1 MVTRASG
8 GSIPQWGLLLFP
20 LLLEAGIAQ
29 DRVLTVQNL
38 APMARRQWAVASVPF
53 ARGTVRDT
61 PNLHVA
67 KVPTVWQ
74 PFGARWPDGSWRQ
87 ALCLFPVEID
97 RLAEQHHELQAGKGP
112 PVPAVITPVYDLE
125 VVMVL
130 RQGQK
135 EVTARPM
142 PFAFLERNPARWVG
156 LHRCRIGNSGLV
168 CEMILTHYLGQEHRE
183 IDLGV
188 FFSDPST
195 KDMVRHVDLLQVR
208 TKGMKLVLR
217 HARPLGMT
225 TAEVAGGTQITLL
238 ENTHLADGQGIRR
251 TGVLVPELKG
261 DRSIRDRTLQA
272 AAVCPLLAATRW
284 NDSGAFG
291 PIGHVPEVPPWLRG
305 RMARMARMA
314 MARRHARF
322 VENGKRT
329 CGPFHDFGL
338 GLAKFA
344 GQSGAQA
351 DFGVLKLTPVATTG
365 LPSFLL
371 EVELSVLQE
380 ACRPVHFFEPNGCP
394 VQPST
399 HPHWIVW
406 TGRTHWHC
414 DVSKDRLGKPC
425 PEPKYDTHGWT
436 GKDRQH
442 WSSNYLCG
450 FYLLTGSHWALREIQ
465 NEARLFLAGQLIDS
479 GTAVDGSGAPRG
491 AGRSMLAGCW
501 LYLCT
506 GDPLLLKRLHDRM
519 SLVHKRAWHG
529 ASLGADKVRPM
540 GLHKGDRRYLGTK
553 TVWLPWQDNLAA
565 LGFAAFW
572 RMSGDEDARVLAEE
586 LAMNCTRF
594 GWQIDTEHGPLTAYG
609 MLWNEDGAPLTAA
622 QMTDPACV
630 HWGDGG
636 LAMWSVPA
644 LEIARQAAMRRGDEK
659 LEARA
664 TQLLGLLRN
673 RRHPP
678 GDAWFDDFGDWDAYR

>member
-1 MVTRASG
+1 MVARARR
-8 GSIPQWGLLLFP
+8 GSIPQQCLLLVH
-20 LLLEAGIAQ
+20 LLLAASAPAQ

-38 APMARRQWAVASVPF
+38 APMPRRQWAVASVPF
-53 ARGTVRDT
+53 ARGRVKDT
-61 PNLHVA
+61 PDLHVPNL
-67 KVPTVWQ
+67 PTIWQ

-97 RLAEQHHELQAGKGP
+97 RLAEQRHKLEAGKGP
-112 PVPAVITPVYDLE
+112 PLPKVDMPVPKAE

-135 EVTARPM
+135 EVSARPT
-142 PFAFLERNPARWVG
+142 FVKLLEENPARRVA

-168 CEMILTHYLGQEHRE
+168 CEMILTTYLGQEHRE

-188 FFSDPST
+188 FFSDPTT
-195 KDMVRHVDLLQVR
+195 KDMARSVDLLEVR

-217 HARPLGMT
+217 HARMLGMT
-225 TAEVAGGTQITLL
+225 IQHDADGSRVTVLKS
-238 ENTHLADGQGIRR
+238 THLADGQGIRR
-251 TGVLVPELKG
+251 TGVLVPDLKG
-261 DRSIRDRTLQA
+261 DGSLRDTTLQA

-291 PIGHVPEVPPWLRG
+291 PVGHVPELPPWLRG
-305 RMARMARMA
+305 RLARTA

-322 VENGKRT
+322 VRDSSRLL
-329 CGPFHDFGL
+329 GPFHNFGL

-351 DFGVLKLTPVATTG
+351 DFGVVKLTPVATTG

-380 ACRPVHFFEPNGCP
+380 ACRPVHFFEADCSP
-394 VQPST
+394 VRRRN
-399 HPHWIVW
+399 HPKWVVW

-414 DVSKDRLGKPC
+414 AVSTDRLGKPC

-442 WSSNYLCG
+442 WSSNYLCAY
-450 FYLLTGSHWALREIQ
+450 YLLTGKHWALREIE
-465 NEARLFLAGQLIDS
+465 NEVRLFLAGQLVDS
-479 GTAVDGSGAPRG
+479 GTPVDSSGAPRG

-506 GDPLLLKRLHDRM
+506 GDPVLLQRLHDRM
-519 SLVHKRAWHG
+519 SKAHKKAWHG
-529 ASLGADKVRPM
+529 ARFGAGKVRPM
-540 GLHKGDRRYLGTK
+540 GLHGNDRRYLGTK
-553 TVWLPWQDNLAA
+553 TVWLPWQDHLAA

-572 RMSGDEDARVLAEE
+572 RMSGNEDARVLAEE
-586 LAMNCTRF
+586 LAMNCVRY
-594 GWQIDTEHGPLTAYG
+594 GWKIGRDGPLTAYG
-609 MLWNEDGAPLTAA
+609 MLWNEDGTPLTEA
-622 QMTDPACV
+622 QMHDPGCV

-644 LEIARQAAMRRGDEK
+644 LEVARQAAKRRGDK
-659 LEARA
+659 KVEARA
-664 TQLLGLLRN
+664 TRLLELMRS
-673 RRHPP
+673 RRQPTRD
-678 GDAWFDDFGDWDAYR
+678 GWFDDFGDWDAYR